1 MIGRLEITEIL
12 GMAATCAVVLFA
24 GFSVETLEGSVQP
37 SWAVTVE
44 VRAPDVPNEIDLPDE
59 LRLELPNLERPV
71 HPAPPTIS
79 LDGPGEPVIRAEVC
93 GGRHATT

>member
-1 MIGRLEITEIL
+1 MIGRVEITEIL

-44 VRAPDVPNEIDLPDE
+44 VRAPDVPNEIDVLDE

-79 LDGPGEPVIRAEVC
+79 LDGLREPVTRAQMC
-93 GGRHATT
+93 GCRQAIT